1 MKSLVEY
8 ERSPKATRRQCGFE
22 DGRGSVHLENTI
34 NGFSMGIW

>member
-8 ERSPKATRRQCGFE
+8 EKSSKAARRQCGTE

-34 NGFSMGIW
+34 NGFIMGIW